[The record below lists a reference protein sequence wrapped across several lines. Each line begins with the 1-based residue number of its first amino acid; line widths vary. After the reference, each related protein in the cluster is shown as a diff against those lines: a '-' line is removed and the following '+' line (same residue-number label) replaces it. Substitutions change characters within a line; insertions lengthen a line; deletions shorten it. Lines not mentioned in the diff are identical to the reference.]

1 MYQKRR
7 IHTVVITK
15 NDVKKTAVFLGM
27 CAIAVIC
34 GAAAVLARYL
44 PPPSPEAG
52 INIAKKGM
60 HSDGADISDIPR
72 MILGFDAKREESI
85 IGRFYKGFFKEGESV
100 AAEESAPPQI
110 TDTKE
115 SAAVAVTE
123 EKIAEVNAAKGMK
136 ISNLAG
142 LEVNVEKLLSEPLNN
157 YADTNGAQV
166 LIMHTHTTESYSD
179 SVKYSGANSDRSTD
193 SEKNMVAVGE
203 VIKDVLAENGI
214 ETVHDATVHDY
225 PSYNG
230 AYTRAMT
237 TIKNNLAKYP
247 NIKFVL
253 DVHRDGIV
261 KEDGTKVKVAT
272 EINGEKS
279 AQCMFV
285 IGSNVKLKHDAWQ
298 ENMKLACKL
307 QKYANDNYPG
317 LMRPIIL
324 RKERFNQ
331 QVSQGAVI
339 IEIGSNGNTLDE
351 AKTGAKYI
359 ANTIAAVIKKEG

>member
-15 NDVKKTAVFLGM
+15 KDVKKTAAFFGV
-27 CAIAVIC
+27 CALAIICAV
-34 GAAAVLARYL
+34 AAVLAQSL
-44 PPPSPEAG
+44 PPPPEEVS
-52 INIAKKGM
+52 IDIVKKGI
-60 HSDGADISDIPR
+60 HSEGANISDVSQ
-72 MILGFDAKREESI
+72 MILGFDTKEEKSI
-85 IGRFYKGFFKEGESV
+85 INRFYSGFFKESESV
-100 AAEESAPPQI
+100 AAEESSPPQI
-110 TDTKE
+110 SDTRE
-115 SAAVAVTE
+115 SAAVVTGE
-123 EKIAEVNAAKGMK
+123 EKIDEVNAAKGMK

-142 LEVNVEKLLSEPLNN
+142 VEVNVENLLNEPLKN
-157 YADTNGAQV
+157 YADGNGAQV

-179 SVKYSGANSDRSTD
+179 SVKYSGAGSDRSTD
-193 SEKNMVAVGE
+193 NEKNMVAVGE
-203 VIKDVLAENGI
+203 VIKGVLEENGI
-214 ETVHDATVHDY
+214 ETVHDMTVHDY

-230 AYTRAMT
+230 AYSRAMT

-261 KEDGTKVKVAT
+261 KEDGTKVKVAADV
-272 EINGEKS
+272 NGEKS

-285 IGSNVKLKHDAWQ
+285 IGSNVKLKHDSWQ

-331 QVSQGAVI
+331 QVSQGAII

-359 ANTIAAVIKKEG
+359 AKTIAAVIKQN